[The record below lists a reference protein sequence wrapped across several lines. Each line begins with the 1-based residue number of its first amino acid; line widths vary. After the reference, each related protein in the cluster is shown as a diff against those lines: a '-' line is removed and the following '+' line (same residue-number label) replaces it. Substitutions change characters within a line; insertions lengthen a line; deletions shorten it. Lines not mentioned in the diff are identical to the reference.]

1 MTTNDHNSSV
11 LDTEIGALKGGS
23 ANLPQYAGKSVLIVN
38 VASKC
43 GLTPQYTGL
52 ERLQERYAEQGFTVL
67 GVPCNQFL
75 GQEPGT
81 AEEIAEFCSATY
93 GVSFPLTEKVEVN
106 GEGRHALYER
116 LVGFADTEGHS
127 GDIRWNFE
135 KFLIG
140 HDGQVVARFSPQTEP
155 EAAEVVAAIEGQ
167 LG

>member
-1 MTTNDHNSSV
+1 MTTTDHNGSV
-11 LDTEIGALKGGS
+11 LDIEIGALRGGS

-75 GQEPGT
+75 GQEPGS

-93 GVSFPLTEKVEVN
+93 GVTFPLTEKVEVN

-116 LVGFADTEGHS
+116 LTGFADSEGHS

-140 HDGQVVARFSPQTEP
+140 RDGQVVARFSPQTEP
-155 EAAEVVAAIEGQ
+155 DSAEVVAAIEGQ
-167 LG
+167 LA